1 MERRVCR
8 RGVAPRPIPAPG
20 RAVLVL
26 PKPPEPPAWRS
37 GCHPEH
43 QPAPGVAAGPEG
55 LTLHRPWLHKRA
67 WPRAESVS
75 VGQDGSNRGATRSR
89 RSGGHRPATA
99 GPRGRTVPQGH
110 LHKGRPVAAGRELG
124 KKCLQYTLSYMPPPH
139 VRSVAD
145 GGTVVMGGDAKFSGG
160 ETEAREEGV
169 EEYPGFGFYCDV
181 FPDQTQIEVIP
192 CKICGDKSSGIH
204 YGVITCEGCKGFF
217 RRSQQNNASYSCSRQ
232 RNCLI
237 DRTNRNRCQHCRL
250 QKCLAL
256 GMSRDA
262 VKFGRMSKKQRDS
275 LYAEVQKHQQSQE
288 QSGGTKDE
296 PEPLS
301 RVYTTS
307 VSSGLSDLDDISTL
321 SDGLLF
327 DFPLTPD
334 GSSTYYNLDLLT
346 AAQPSPDQSS
356 LDVADATL
364 IKQESI
370 YELMLEP
377 ALLAHGALEGAQLPP
392 DISVLEI
399 DRVAQNVVKSHLE
412 TCQYTTEE
420 LKRLAWSL
428 YSPEEVRALQSKSC
442 EAMWQ
447 QCSLQISNA
456 IQYVVEFA
464 KRIDGFMELCQND
477 QIILLK
483 AGCLEVLLIRM
494 IRAFNPLNNTVL
506 FEGKFGGMQM
516 FKSLGCDD
524 LIGAIFELGRTL
536 CRLQLSDEELAL
548 FTAAVLL
555 SPDRPWLTESKKVQK
570 LQDKIYVALQHEIQ
584 KKHSAEDK
592 LSRMVSKLP
601 LMKTICNL
609 HLDKLEFFRLVHPE
623 TAMNFPPLYK
633 EVFNSELQYSD
644 PRES

>member
-1 MERRVCR
+1 
-8 RGVAPRPIPAPG
+8 
-20 RAVLVL
+20 
-26 PKPPEPPAWRS
+26 
-37 GCHPEH
+37 
-43 QPAPGVAAGPEG
+43 
-55 LTLHRPWLHKRA
+55 
-67 WPRAESVS
+67 
-75 VGQDGSNRGATRSR
+75 
-89 RSGGHRPATA
+89 TA
-99 GPRGRTVPQGH
+99 
-110 LHKGRPVAAGRELG
+110 
-124 KKCLQYTLSYMPPPH
+124 
-139 VRSVAD
+139 
-145 GGTVVMGGDAKFSGG
+145 
-160 ETEAREEGV
+160 
-169 EEYPGFGFYCDV
+169 
-181 FPDQTQIEVIP
+181 QIEVIP

-288 QSGGTKDE
+288 QSGGTKEE

-334 GSSTYYNLDLLT
+334 GSSTYYNLDLL
-346 AAQPSPDQSS
+346 ASAQPSPDQSS

-377 ALLAHGALEGAQLPP
+377 ALFAHGALEGGQLPA

-399 DRVAQNVVKSHLE
+399 DQVAQNVVKSHLE

-428 YSPEEVRALQSKSC
+428 YSPEEVRTLQSK
-442 EAMWQ
+442 
-447 QCSLQISNA
+447 
-456 IQYVVEFA
+456 
-464 KRIDGFMELCQND
+464 
-477 QIILLK
+477 
-483 AGCLEVLLIRM
+483 
-494 IRAFNPLNNTVL
+494 
-506 FEGKFGGMQM
+506 
-516 FKSLGCDD
+516 
-524 LIGAIFELGRTL
+524 
-536 CRLQLSDEELAL
+536 
-548 FTAAVLL
+548 
-555 SPDRPWLTESKKVQK
+555 
-570 LQDKIYVALQHEIQ
+570 
-584 KKHSAEDK
+584 
-592 LSRMVSKLP
+592 
-601 LMKTICNL
+601 
-609 HLDKLEFFRLVHPE
+609 
-623 TAMNFPPLYK
+623 
-633 EVFNSELQYSD
+633 
-644 PRES
+644 

>member
-1 MERRVCR
+1 M
-8 RGVAPRPIPAPG
+8 
-20 RAVLVL
+20 RA
-26 PKPPEPPAWRS
+26 
-37 GCHPEH
+37 
-43 QPAPGVAAGPEG
+43 
-55 LTLHRPWLHKRA
+55 
-67 WPRAESVS
+67 
-75 VGQDGSNRGATRSR
+75 
-89 RSGGHRPATA
+89 
-99 GPRGRTVPQGH
+99 
-110 LHKGRPVAAGRELG
+110 
-124 KKCLQYTLSYMPPPH
+124 
-139 VRSVAD
+139 
-145 GGTVVMGGDAKFSGG
+145 
-160 ETEAREEGV
+160 
-169 EEYPGFGFYCDV
+169 
-181 FPDQTQIEVIP
+181 QIEVIP

-346 AAQPSPDQSS
+346 SAQPSPDQSS
-356 LDVADATL
+356 LDVADTTL

-483 AGCLEVLLIRM
+483 AGKRGGAPPPPLCPCHPPLCPHCPPAIPNTSPKRQLWGQKQIPSFLLAGAFLLGIPSLTAPVLPVLGEQVLGWKELKVTFKGDGEGGHVGSGCLGQR
-494 IRAFNPLNNTVL
+494 L
-506 FEGKFGGMQM
+506 FSM
-516 FKSLGCDD
+516 
-524 LIGAIFELGRTL
+524 A
-536 CRLQLSDEELAL
+536 AL
-548 FTAAVLL
+548 FQM
-555 SPDRPWLTESKKVQK
+555 SPRNWDGNENRRFSSGRRGAKLKQEQGGLTEKDWPLLPARDWEEEDDGSAHPRLPPFHLPK
-570 LQDKIYVALQHEIQ
+570 LVMPCPGQGAECAKSP
-584 KKHSAEDK
+584 KH
-592 LSRMVSKLP
+592 
-601 LMKTICNL
+601 
-609 HLDKLEFFRLVHPE
+609 
-623 TAMNFPPLYK
+623 
-633 EVFNSELQYSD
+633 
-644 PRES
+644 

>member
-1 MERRVCR
+1 MRRTK
-8 RGVAPRPIPAPG
+8 PI
-20 RAVLVL
+20 
-26 PKPPEPPAWRS
+26 
-37 GCHPEH
+37 
-43 QPAPGVAAGPEG
+43 
-55 LTLHRPWLHKRA
+55 
-67 WPRAESVS
+67 
-75 VGQDGSNRGATRSR
+75 
-89 RSGGHRPATA
+89 
-99 GPRGRTVPQGH
+99 
-110 LHKGRPVAAGRELG
+110 
-124 KKCLQYTLSYMPPPH
+124 
-139 VRSVAD
+139 
-145 GGTVVMGGDAKFSGG
+145 
-160 ETEAREEGV
+160 
-169 EEYPGFGFYCDV
+169 
-181 FPDQTQIEVIP
+181 TQIEVIP

-288 QSGGTKDE
+288 QSGGAKDE

-321 SDGLLF
+321 S
-327 DFPLTPD
+327 
-334 GSSTYYNLDLLT
+334 TYYNLDLL
-346 AAQPSPDQSS
+346 ASAQPSPDQSS
-356 LDVADATL
+356 LDVAEATL
-364 IKQESI
+364 IKQESL

-377 ALLAHGALEGAQLPP
+377 LAA

-399 DRVAQNVVKSHLE
+399 DRIAQNVVKSHLE
-412 TCQYTTEE
+412 TCQYTAEE
-420 LKRLAWSL
+420 LKRLAWTL

-506 FEGKFGGMQM
+506 FEGKFGSMQM

-524 LIGAIFELGRTL
+524 LIGAVFELGRTL

-592 LSRMVSKLP
+592 LSKVVVP
-601 LMKTICNL
+601 TICNL
-609 HLDKLEFFRLVHPE
+609 HLDKLEFFRLLHPE

>member
-1 MERRVCR
+1 M
-8 RGVAPRPIPAPG
+8 AAPG
-20 RAVLVL
+20 DRQQPSCPDAQRGSSSPSPTSPKAARDPRA
-26 PKPPEPPAWRS
+26 PPAEHW
-37 GCHPEH
+37 GCHP
-43 QPAPGVAAGPEG
+43 QRWPLPA
-55 LTLHRPWLHKRA
+55 
-67 WPRAESVS
+67 
-75 VGQDGSNRGATRSR
+75 ATRKTCPS
-89 RSGGHRPATA
+89 T
-99 GPRGRTVPQGH
+99 
-110 LHKGRPVAAGRELG
+110 K
-124 KKCLQYTLSYMPPPH
+124 
-139 VRSVAD
+139 
-145 GGTVVMGGDAKFSGG
+145 
-160 ETEAREEGV
+160 
-169 EEYPGFGFYCDV
+169 
-181 FPDQTQIEVIP
+181 TQIEVIP

-296 PEPLS
+296 PKPLS

-334 GSSTYYNLDLLT
+334 GSSTYYNLDLL
-346 AAQPSPDQSS
+346 ASAQPSPDQSS

-377 ALLAHGALEGAQLPP
+377 ALFTEGPTQPQLSERPQTHP
-392 DISVLEI
+392 LL
-399 DRVAQNVVKSHLE
+399 QNVVKSHLE

-506 FEGKFGGMQM
+506 FEGKFGGVQM
-516 FKSLGCDD
+516 FKSLGKSR
-524 LIGAIFELGRTL
+524 FEGLKEQEATAR
-536 CRLQLSDEELAL
+536 CRAMAAL
-548 FTAAVLL
+548 TQP
-555 SPDRPWLTESKKVQK
+555 SPVDRPWLTESKKVQK

-584 KKHSAEDK
+584 KKHSTEDK
-592 LSRMVSKLP
+592 LSKLP

-609 HLDKLEFFRLVHPE
+609 HLDKLEFFRLLHPE

-633 EVFNSELQYSD
+633 EVFNSELQYRCPAQQGKS
-644 PRES
+644 

>member
-1 MERRVCR
+1 SLITPGFPCPEV
-8 RGVAPRPIPAPG
+8 PRPAPSIRGSRAGRRPTFPAGRPG
-20 RAVLVL
+20 N
-26 PKPPEPPAWRS
+26 E
-37 GCHPEH
+37 
-43 QPAPGVAAGPEG
+43 AAGPRE
-55 LTLHRPWLHKRA
+55 
-67 WPRAESVS
+67 
-75 VGQDGSNRGATRSR
+75 
-89 RSGGHRPATA
+89 
-99 GPRGRTVPQGH
+99 PRGRSPT
-110 LHKGRPVAAGRELG
+110 
-124 KKCLQYTLSYMPPPH
+124 
-139 VRSVAD
+139 
-145 GGTVVMGGDAKFSGG
+145 GG
-160 ETEAREEGV
+160 ESGHGA
-169 EEYPGFGFYCDV
+169 
-181 FPDQTQIEVIP
+181 QIEVIP

-288 QSGGTKDE
+288 QGGGAKDE
-296 PEPLS
+296 PEPLG
-301 RVYTTS
+301 RVYSTS

-334 GSSTYYNLDLLT
+334 GGGAYYNLDLL
-346 AAQPSPDQSS
+346 ASAQPSPDPSS
-356 LDVADATL
+356 LDVAEAAL
-364 IKQESI
+364 IKQESL

-377 ALLAHGALEGAQLPP
+377 ALLRGRPHGSAAAATSRCARLA
-392 DISVLEI
+392 
-399 DRVAQNVVKSHLE
+399 DRIAQNVVKSHLE

-420 LKRLAWSL
+420 LKRLAWTL
-428 YSPEEVRALQSKSC
+428 YSPEEIRVLQSKSC

-447 QCSLQISNA
+447 QCALQISNA

-494 IRAFNPLNNTVL
+494 ARAFNPLNNTVL
-506 FEGKFGGMQM
+506 FEGKHGGGQL
-516 FKSLGCDD
+516 FKALGCDD
-524 LIGAIFELGRTL
+524 LISAVFELGRNL
-536 CRLQLSDEELAL
+536 CRLQLSDEEIAL

-570 LQDKIYVALQHEIQ
+570 LQDKIYIALQHEIQ

-592 LSRMVSKLP
+592 LSKLP

-609 HLDKLEFFRLVHPE
+609 HLDKLEFFRLLHPE

>member
-1 MERRVCR
+1 
-8 RGVAPRPIPAPG
+8 
-20 RAVLVL
+20 
-26 PKPPEPPAWRS
+26 
-37 GCHPEH
+37 
-43 QPAPGVAAGPEG
+43 
-55 LTLHRPWLHKRA
+55 
-67 WPRAESVS
+67 
-75 VGQDGSNRGATRSR
+75 
-89 RSGGHRPATA
+89 
-99 GPRGRTVPQGH
+99 
-110 LHKGRPVAAGRELG
+110 
-124 KKCLQYTLSYMPPPH
+124 
-139 VRSVAD
+139 
-145 GGTVVMGGDAKFSGG
+145 
-160 ETEAREEGV
+160 
-169 EEYPGFGFYCDV
+169 
-181 FPDQTQIEVIP
+181 QIEVIP

-204 YGVITCEGCKGFF
+204 YGVITCEGCKVSPGMP
-217 RRSQQNNASYSCSRQ
+217 RDTRGRVPVGRVATGAASAAGSRTWTT
-232 RNCLI
+232 C
-237 DRTNRNRCQHCRL
+237 
-250 QKCLAL
+250 
-256 GMSRDA
+256 
-262 VKFGRMSKKQRDS
+262 MSKKQRDS

-321 SDGLLF
+321 
-327 DFPLTPD
+327 
-334 GSSTYYNLDLLT
+334 
-346 AAQPSPDQSS
+346 
-356 LDVADATL
+356 
-364 IKQESI
+364 
-370 YELMLEP
+370 
-377 ALLAHGALEGAQLPP
+377 LEGGQLSA
-392 DISVLEI
+392 DISILEI

-447 QCSLQISNA
+447 LYP

-506 FEGKFGGMQM
+506 FEGKFGGAQM
-516 FKSLGCDD
+516 FKSLGKSRFAAPLGVLRSLRRPD
-524 LIGAIFELGRTL
+524 GAG
-536 CRLQLSDEELAL
+536 
-548 FTAAVLL
+548 
-555 SPDRPWLTESKKVQK
+555 
-570 LQDKIYVALQHEIQ
+570 
-584 KKHSAEDK
+584 
-592 LSRMVSKLP
+592 MVSKLP

-609 HLDKLEFFRLVHPE
+609 HLDKLEFFRLLHPE

>member
-1 MERRVCR
+1 MWGGTGIGCDSLE
-8 RGVAPRPIPAPG
+8 
-20 RAVLVL
+20 
-26 PKPPEPPAWRS
+26 S
-37 GCHPEH
+37 GDK
-43 QPAPGVAAGPEG
+43 
-55 LTLHRPWLHKRA
+55 TLGEA
-67 WPRAESVS
+67 
-75 VGQDGSNRGATRSR
+75 Q
-89 RSGGHRPATA
+89 
-99 GPRGRTVPQGH
+99 PRG
-110 LHKGRPVAAGRELG
+110 
-124 KKCLQYTLSYMPPPH
+124 
-139 VRSVAD
+139 
-145 GGTVVMGGDAKFSGG
+145 GGA
-160 ETEAREEGV
+160 
-169 EEYPGFGFYCDV
+169 
-181 FPDQTQIEVIP
+181 QIEVIP

-334 GSSTYYNLDLLT
+334 GSSTYYNLDLL
-346 AAQPSPDQSS
+346 ASAQPSPDQSS

-524 LIGAIFELGRTL
+524 LIGAVFELGRTL

-592 LSRMVSKLP
+592 LSKMVSKLP

-609 HLDKLEFFRLVHPE
+609 HLDKLEFFRLLHPE